1 MLKKG
6 IYIFTVLIFMSLTK
20 YAQSERQI
28 LDSLFLALNK
38 ANEKGKIEVLN
49 NISQNYWKISLDSS
63 LYYANEALNL
73 AHIVQDKKGIS
84 DAYNR
89 IGNVYSFKG
98 ESDLAL
104 EFYNKCL
111 NLRLE
116 IEDSQG
122 VTNIYHNIAYE
133 YVNRNDYPEGINHF
147 QKALKESLN
156 RKDNEDIITYYTIIG
171 GVYSEQSKYREGL
184 EYFLKAEDLA
194 NELKYEEDLADI
206 YNGMGNIYIEISSY
220 DEALK
225 YFLSALELYKKTE
238 NKRGL
243 ASSFNL
249 LGILFQS
256 IKEHDKA
263 LEYYQKT
270 IEIFIEL
277 GDQSGQAM
285 AYNNLGTIYDEKGD
299 KQKALEYYHKSLQ
312 IDQKIDYTE
321 GIATCLNNIGLIYL
335 DSGDYEKAYAN
346 LKESADI
353 SRELKDIY
361 SLSNTH
367 NNLAKLFF
375 KQKQYTQAQ
384 NNLNT
389 AIELAKQIS
398 VKEWL
403 LESYDLYYQLYS
415 ELNNYKKAL
424 EYYKLYSEINDSIYT
439 VESSDRIT
447 EMKIK
452 YETENLETEN
462 ELLKKD
468 NQIQLLE
475 LKRQKNIKNYWIAF
489 SLLILALAVLSF
501 SQFRLKKKT
510 NGLLRSK
517 NLQLKDTNK
526 KLTISEY
533 NLKELNATKD
543 KFFSIIAH
551 DLKNPF
557 QSLLG
562 FSETLYNNRSELS
575 EEQINEYTRLMYESS
590 QNLFN
595 LLGNLL
601 QWAKSQLGSVNL
613 SPIKLNLSDSVDDVL
628 SLFGTSAQ
636 KKSIQIEN
644 QADKNIV
651 IIADKHVISTV
662 LRNLISNAIK
672 FTNIGGN
679 ITISS
684 YDENNKVRIS
694 VKDNGKGISEEDIE
708 KLFKIDQT
716 YSTRGTENESG
727 TGLGLIL
734 CKELVTQSGGE
745 ITVNSTL
752 GKGSTFEF
760 TMNKVIEV

>member
-6 IYIFTVLIFMSLTK
+6 IYALTVLILTSFII
-20 YAQSERQI
+20 YAQSERQT
-28 LDSLFLALNK
+28 LDSLFIELDK
-38 ANEKGKIEVLN
+38 TNEKGKIEILN
-49 NISQNYWKISLDSS
+49 SISQNYWSISLDSS

-73 AHIVQDKKGIS
+73 AHIVRDKKGIS

-98 ESDLAL
+98 ESNLAL

-122 VTNIYHNIAYE
+122 ITNIYHNIAFE
-133 YVNRNDYPEGINHF
+133 YVNRNDYLEAINHF
-147 QKALKESLN
+147 QNALDESAN
-156 RKDNEDIITYYTIIG
+156 RKDNEDIITYYTIIADM
-171 GVYSEQSKYREGL
+171 YSEKSKYREGL
-184 EYFLKAEDLA
+184 EYFLKAENLA
-194 NELKYEEDLADI
+194 SELNYEEDLADI

-225 YFLSALELYKKTE
+225 YFLNALELYKKTE

-299 KQKALEYYHKSLQ
+299 KQKALEYYNKSLQ
-312 IDQKIDYTE
+312 IDQEINNTE

-335 DSGDYEKAYAN
+335 DSGDYDKAYAN
-346 LKESADI
+346 LKESANL
-353 SRELKDIY
+353 SRERNDIY

-367 NNLAKLFF
+367 NNLAKLYL
-375 KQKQYTQAQ
+375 KQKQYIQAQ

-389 AIELAKQIS
+389 AIELAKQIN

-403 LESYDLYYQLYS
+403 LESYDLYHQLYS
-415 ELNNYKKAL
+415 ELSNYKKAL
-424 EYYKLYSEINDSIYT
+424 EYYKLYSEINNSIYT
-439 VESSDRIT
+439 TESSDRIT

-475 LKRQKNIKNYWIAF
+475 LNRQKNLKNYWIAF

-510 NGLLRSK
+510 NRLLRSK
-517 NLQLKDTNK
+517 NQQLKDTNK
-526 KLTISEY
+526 KLTISQY

-562 FSETLYNNRSELS
+562 FSETIYNDRDELS
-575 EEQINEYTRLMYESS
+575 EEQINEYTKLMYESS

-601 QWAKSQLGSVNL
+601 QWSKSQLGSVNL
-613 SPIKLNLSDSVDDVL
+613 IPIKLNLSDSVDDVL
-628 SLFGTSAQ
+628 SLFDTSAE
-636 KKSIQIEN
+636 KKNIQIEN
-644 QADKNIV
+644 HVDNKIF

-672 FTNIGGN
+672 FTNKGGN
-679 ITISS
+679 ILISS
-684 YDENNKVRIS
+684 YDENNKIKIS
-694 VKDNGKGISEEDIE
+694 VQDNGKGISQENIV

-734 CKELVTQSGGE
+734 CKELITQSGGD
-745 ITVNSTL
+745 ITVDSTL
-752 GKGSTFEF
+752 GKGSKFEF
-760 TMNKVIEV
+760 TMDKLIEV